1 MPGSFG
7 ITSLVGNAVTVLA
20 VERRA
25 SIRTVEIA
33 TAATPV
39 VFQEIHTVEL
49 ARSIGLDAFRG
60 ALTADTGVG
69 IRLAIEPILGCA
81 AKAPTVTI
89 SAAVPAQA
97 AVFAHMQTFPAG
109 AESSAIDVAFLSA
122 IFGAMIRSTAFLA
135 AVVAEVGLVRRA
147 GAGAILAALAG
158 AARLADT
165 TAAVR

>member
-81 AKAPTVTI
+81 AKAPAVVI

-97 AVFAHMQTFPAG
+97 VSAHMQAFPAG
-109 AESSAIDVAFLSA
+109 AESGAIDVTFLGA
-122 IFGAMIRSTAFLA
+122 IFGAMIRSAAFLA
-135 AVVAEVGLVRRA
+135 AVVAEVGLIHRA